1 MRATKLVLP
10 LFLLAAYSPAQVL
23 SPEEIRDPGMRELQ
37 KKYFERFQWP
47 LGIGLLLFCLR
58 GLSDRA
64 AWSDKLLSPMFWS
77 LNIGLAMMVF
87 ISLVPAGIYQAW
99 ASISKGM
106 WFARSPEIVHSHWME
121 TFVWMRVPGDV
132 VFAVGCMFLA
142 LFAFRLLMGG
152 KQKQAKLSPVGQT
165 AKA

>member
-1 MRATKLVLP
+1 M
-10 LFLLAAYSPAQVL
+10 
-23 SPEEIRDPGMRELQ
+23 
-37 KKYFERFQWP
+37 

-64 AWSDKLLSPMFWS
+64 AWSDKLLQAMFWL

-106 WFARSPEIVHSHWME
+106 WFARSPEVIHSPLME
-121 TFVWMRVPGDV
+121 TLVWLRVPGDV
-132 VFAVGCMFLA
+132 VFAIGTVCLA
-142 LFAFRLLMGG
+142 WFALRLLTAG
-152 KQKQAKLSPVGQT
+152 KRKQPLPVRVAGAKGI
-165 AKA
+165 